1 MVLMF
6 VSFKFRLGRILVSLI
21 PLRSKKKTAEGNRSR
36 QIPRVGHLCA
46 RTSIGGKR
54 LISTNGSAASS
65 NGDPVRVW
73 HKSKFVH
80 RKTRLLFIPQKSE
93 AGIHPSTPLPDL
105 ITETPGPPPP
115 GHIYVWIPGH
125 WRWKHSQ
132 YIWVPGHYQ
141 RPPVPTA
148 RWIPGDWVQHR
159 RGWFWIEGHWS
170 D

>member
-46 RTSIGGKR
+46 RTNIGGKR

-93 AGIHPSTPLPDL
+93 AGIHPSTPLQTSLPKRPVRRPQGIFMFGSLAIGDGN
-105 ITETPGPPPP
+105 TPNIFG
-115 GHIYVWIPGH
+115 
-125 WRWKHSQ
+125 
-132 YIWVPGHYQ
+132 VPGHYQ